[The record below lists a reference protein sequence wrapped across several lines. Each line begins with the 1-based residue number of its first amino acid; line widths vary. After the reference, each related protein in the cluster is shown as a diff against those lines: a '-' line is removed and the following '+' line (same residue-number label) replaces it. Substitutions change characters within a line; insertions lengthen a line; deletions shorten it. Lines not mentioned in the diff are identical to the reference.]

1 MYPPLFLDG
10 PNFST
15 IIIRGNFIP
24 KTKGCTAITIVERI
38 PIMLDIC
45 GFNKVEGIARNI
57 SVEGVVGSVP
67 YHFDRMVLCCNISF
81 AMYSC

>member
-1 MYPPLFLDG
+1 M
-10 PNFST
+10 
-15 IIIRGNFIP
+15 
-24 KTKGCTAITIVERI
+24 VEGI

-45 GFNKVEGIARNI
+45 GFNEGIARNI
-57 SVEGVVGSVP
+57 SAEGVVGLVP